1 MRRVCGALALALI
14 AAPAAALAGEEACL
28 ALAQAGRFAATSVTG
43 LRSVQPDAQAGLPG
57 YCELTATIRPVP
69 GSEIGV
75 VYRLPANWNGKLLG
89 IGGGGMAGNVK
100 LETAAP
106 NLARGYATGQTDM
119 GHPGP
124 GALDPSWALA
134 APGQLNEERVIDFGH
149 RATHLMTVLGK
160 QIVQAYYGRPQSRAY
175 WEGCST
181 GGRQG
186 LMEMQR
192 YPDDYDG
199 VVAGAPVYNML
210 VYSTAVLRTQHF
222 HATPGSNL
230 TPAQLQRLSG
240 AVMNACDAQDGVK
253 DGILTDPRQCKFD
266 PAVLQCQGA
275 GGGDCL
281 SPQQVE
287 TVRKMYQGVE
297 TADGRTAAAPLL
309 PGGEPDWLG
318 RSLGNEKMKLG
329 LNSLLGAPFI
339 SYLVKKDPKY
349 DLFSFDPNKD
359 VDEAERSFARREIA
373 ATDAD
378 LSAFFRRGG
387 KLILW
392 HGFNDPGPSP
402 VQTAKYYEEVAA
414 KVGGAI
420 EDRARLF
427 MVPGVYHCRGGPG
440 PDKFDALAA
449 LDDWVEKGTAP
460 ARILAT
466 RADRKLS
473 RPLCPYPQLARYI
486 GSGDPNDAASFTC
499 AQP

>member
-1 MRRVCGALALALI
+1 MRRIGGALAAALLAT
-14 AAPAAALAGEEACL
+14 PAAALADDCAG
-28 ALAQAGRFAATSVTG
+28 LAQAGRFADTTVASAVSVE
-43 LRSVQPDAQAGLPG
+43 PDPAHGLPG
-57 YCELTATIRPVP
+57 YCEVTATIRPVP

-75 VYRLPANWNGKLLG
+75 VYRLPASWNGKLVG

-106 NLARGYATGQTDM
+106 NLARGYATAQTDM
-119 GHPGP
+119 GHPSP
-124 GALDPSWALA
+124 DALDPAWALA
-134 APGQLNEERVIDFGH
+134 APGKLNEEKVIDFGH
-149 RATHLMTVLGK
+149 RATHLMTVVGK
-160 QIVQAYYGRPQSRAY
+160 DVVRTYYGRAQSRAY

-210 VYSTAVLRTQHF
+210 VYTTAVLRTQHF
-222 HATPGSNL
+222 HARPGSNL
-230 TPAQLQRLSG
+230 TPAQLQLLSS
-240 AVMNACDAQDGVK
+240 AVTKACDARDGVQ
-253 DGILTDPRQCKFD
+253 DGILSDPRQCHFD
-266 PAVLQCQGA
+266 PAVLQCPAGA
-275 GGGDCL
+275 SGDSCL
-281 SPQQVE
+281 SAQQVE

-297 TADGRTAAAPLL
+297 TTDGRLAAAPLL
-309 PGGEPDWLG
+309 PGGEPDWLT
-318 RSLGNEKMKLG
+318 RSLGNERMKLG

-339 SYLVKKDPKY
+339 SYLVKKDPGY
-349 DLFSFDPNKD
+349 DLFTFDPNKD
-359 VDEAERSFARREIA
+359 IDEAEHSFARRQVA

-378 LSAFFRRGG
+378 LGAFFRHGG

-402 VQTAKYYEEVAA
+402 IQTLKYYEDVAA
-414 KVGGAI
+414 KQGGPI
-420 EDRARLF
+420 DDRARLF

-449 LDDWVEKGTAP
+449 IDDWVEHGRAP
-460 ARILAT
+460 TQILAT

-473 RPLCPYPQLARYI
+473 RPLCPYPQLARYS
-486 GSGDPNDAASFTC
+486 GAGDPADAASFTC
-499 AQP
+499 TAP